1 MIPEKYGDNFSNQP
15 SKKVHMSESDV
26 IEDEIE

>member
-1 MIPEKYGDNFSNQP
+1 MIPEKYGDNFSDQP
-15 SKKVHMSESDV
+15 SKKVHMSESDT

>member
-1 MIPEKYGDNFSNQP
+1 MIPEKYGDNFSDQP
-15 SKKVHMSESDV
+15 SKKVHMSESGV